1 MYPQSPKIKGCIVFQ
16 APPVLNCAVINSF
29 GVVSGDL
36 HQHKVGP
43 ELMIAAAGMT
53 IKNNYKKK

>member
-1 MYPQSPKIKGCIVFQ
+1 M
-16 APPVLNCAVINSF
+16 LNCAVINSF

-43 ELMIAAAGMT
+43 ELMITAAGMT
-53 IKNNYKKK
+53 IKNNKKKKKLGELNRSFTNGE